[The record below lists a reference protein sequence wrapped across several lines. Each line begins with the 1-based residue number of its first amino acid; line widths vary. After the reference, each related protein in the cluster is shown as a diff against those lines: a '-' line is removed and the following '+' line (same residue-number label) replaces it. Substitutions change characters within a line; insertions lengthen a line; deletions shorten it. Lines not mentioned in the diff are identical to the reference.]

1 MGKFKTEKVIYVLAV
16 ILFVFFTLGPVVWAF
31 IISVTPE
38 SEQLASTTNL
48 LPSYLY
54 FGNYQELFNQ
64 TSSAHET
71 VFQGVMNSLKAAGL
85 TILIG
90 VPLSF
95 ITAYAFY
102 RFRFTGRRIL
112 ISSLM
117 VTMIIPVFATIVPI
131 YAIFANNGL
140 LDDLKWVAVI
150 YVTAFL
156 PLNTWIMINFFQ
168 SLPKELFE
176 AAQVEGANERRIFID
191 IVLPLAW
198 PIILTSTLL
207 MFLSSW
213 SQYQIPLILTS
224 SQNTKVVTLVLADF
238 MGRDSINYGM
248 IAASGIITIL
258 PPSIIAII
266 FRKYL
271 ISGLSQG
278 STKG

>member
-1 MGKFKTEKVIYVLAV
+1 MGKFKTKRVIYVLAV
-16 ILFVFFTLGPVVWAF
+16 IVFVFFTLGPIVWAF

-54 FGNYQELFNQ
+54 FGNYQELFDQ
-64 TSSAHET
+64 TSSAHKT
-71 VFQGVMNSLKAAGL
+71 VFQGILNSLKAAGL

-102 RFRFTGRRIL
+102 RFRFTGRRFL

-156 PLNTWIMINFFQ
+156 PLNTWIMINYFQ

-176 AAQVEGANERRIFID
+176 AAQVEGANEGRIFID